1 MPLGNFRYYCYAPLK
16 FGQSLI
22 AQVANCSDVGHR
34 RTAKLNIRFNSPL
47 VASRT
52 RLTDRRLQRPFEHHD
67 RLTSRNSDVQSFTGG
82 LDLKRLVATHTHTRV
97 DRRSRHTEV
106 VSTIPAKAFMSVTA
120 VFLMVLRSMQAASL
134 VIIR

>member
-1 MPLGNFRYYCYAPLK
+1 MPLGNFRYSCYAPLK

-47 VASRT
+47 VASRA

-67 RLTSRNSDVQSFTGG
+67 RLHQSQLRVQSSQGVWT
-82 LDLKRLVATHTHTRV
+82 LKDWWPPIRTHGAT
-97 DRRSRHTEV
+97 RRSRHIDV

-120 VFLMVLRSMQAASL
+120 VFLMVLRSM
-134 VIIR
+134 